1 MRIAI
6 LTQSLLCN
14 YGCILQNFAL
24 QTILSRLGNDVKTID
39 YLLPRTPIRKLI
51 CSNIKAFVCRFVGKK
66 RSYLKYEMAAE
77 RNPRIDSFVRKNLS
91 LTKIVRK
98 YTNKIIK
105 LYDFECVVVGSD
117 QVWRQKYNR
126 SLKDMY
132 LDFVKERSIK
142 RIAYAASF
150 GIDDWEYSPKQTEI
164 CSILAKKFN
173 AISVREETGVAL
185 CKNYLGV
192 DAVCVLD
199 PTLLLHKEEY
209 LVLCATVPKSSEE
222 ILAVYMLDVSE
233 SIKSFC
239 ESEAKKRG
247 LVVKY
252 FTAGTKAALSVPEW
266 LSMFR
271 DASYVVTDSFHGTV
285 FSIIF
290 EKEFKCFYNEKRGG
304 ARFESL
310 LNLYN
315 SGKLEKMRA
324 FSIDWLKK
332 ALDC

>member
-1 MRIAI
+1 MKEF
-6 LTQSLLCN
+6 LEK
-14 YGCILQNFAL
+14 
-24 QTILSRLGNDVKTID
+24 RLANLDVVIFDLDGTLVD
-39 YLLPRTPIRKLI
+39 
-51 CSNIKAFVCRFVGKK
+51 SNGAH
-66 RSYLKYEMAAE
+66 
-77 RNPRIDSFVRKNLS
+77 N
-91 LTKIVRK
+91 
-98 YTNKIIK
+98 
-105 LYDFECVVVGSD
+105 
-117 QVWRQKYNR
+117 
-126 SLKDMY
+126 Y
-132 LDFVKERSIK
+132 LDIELVR
-142 RIAYAASF
+142 SF
-150 GIDDWEYSPKQTEI
+150 GED
-164 CSILAKKFN
+164 
-173 AISVREETGVAL
+173 
-185 CKNYLGV
+185 
-192 DAVCVLD
+192 
-199 PTLLLHKEEY
+199 
-209 LVLCATVPKSSEE
+209 KSSEE